1 MARLLPFRGAHCPLQ
16 AHFTPNFY
24 PYPSELGPADTIER
38 MNSGIVNLNYSLY
51 SFSFMNDWQR
61 KALAA
66 RAGYSQDQ
74 LHDCLFS

>member
-1 MARLLPFRGAHCPLQ
+1 
-16 AHFTPNFY
+16 
-24 PYPSELGPADTIER
+24 